1 MLTIPVVDW
10 SDFLETAGP
19 SDRRLSRSLSPSGGL
34 GVDMSTYR
42 ELGNQNQVQ
51 LRIRDWLVSIGF
63 VLNCL
68 ACLFAL
74 VAGESQVSGCG
85 TYRLLIRCIIVEH
98 CRRRPVLLR

>member
-1 MLTIPVVDW
+1 MINT
-10 SDFLETAGP
+10 P
-19 SDRRLSRSLSPSGGL
+19 SRRYSPTL
-34 GVDMSTYR
+34 ICEDPDMSTYR

-98 CRRRPVLLR
+98 CRGRPVLLR

>member
-1 MLTIPVVDW
+1 
-10 SDFLETAGP
+10 
-19 SDRRLSRSLSPSGGL
+19 
-34 GVDMSTYR
+34 MSTYR
-42 ELGNQNQVQ
+42 QLGNQNQVQ

-85 TYRLLIRCIIVEH
+85 TYRLLIRCIIVSIAAGGLYCCANH
-98 CRRRPVLLR
+98 CNFARFIATTRLRTFRPCMTF